1 MDKKAYKKL
10 EKLKLERSR
19 IKERKAYVL
28 SKIRK
33 YPVDIQRAVVS
44 PLWRAIM
51 DIERQIDILVI
62 SNSNTSLVHDAE
74 DIKVRTLPLG
84 CIENIENYKKA
95 DEFGFYRAEPDSL
108 FVAFGA
114 SKQDLTEYIDDM
126 ILPDLFLGPFEYK
139 SDNIDNTDNKTMQY
153 FVLLNEA
160 VYYLYNQDN
169 IKIIPDIIVSADKLS
184 VTKDQNPDICKL
196 ADAFT
201 NKKTEIE
208 NFLNVKIKMSMN
220 AKISEILPDVII
232 AYHNQRKLHN
242 EYIAEKTLEK
252 FTEKDLKKIK
262 KIKKYYGII
271 DQ

>member
-19 IKERKAYVL
+19 LRERKAYVL

-74 DIKVRTLPLG
+74 DIKARTLPLG
-84 CIENIENYKKA
+84 CIEDTENYKKA

-108 FVAFGA
+108 FITFGA

-126 ILPDLFLGPFEYK
+126 ILPNLFLGPFEYK
-139 SDNIDNTDNKTMQY
+139 FDDINDKIMQY

-160 VYYLYNQDN
+160 VYYLYDQDN

-184 VTKDQNPDICKL
+184 VIKDQNPDICKL
-196 ADAFT
+196 ADSFI

-208 NFLNVKIKMSMN
+208 NFLNMKIKMSMN

-242 EYIAEKTLEK
+242 EYVAEKTSEK
-252 FTEKDLKKIK
+252 FTEKELKKIK
-262 KIKKYYGII
+262 KIKKYYGIY

>member
-19 IKERKAYVL
+19 LRERKAYVL

-51 DIERQIDILVI
+51 DIERQIDILLI
-62 SNSNTSLVHDAE
+62 LNSNTSLVHDAE

-84 CIENIENYKKA
+84 CIDNIENYKKA

-108 FVAFGA
+108 FIAFGA
-114 SKQDLTEYIDDM
+114 SKQDLIEYIDDM

-139 SDNIDNTDNKTMQY
+139 FDDINDKTMQY

-160 VYYLYNQDN
+160 VYYLYDQDN
-169 IKIIPDIIVSADKLS
+169 IKIIPDIIISADKLS
-184 VTKDQNPDICKL
+184 VIKDQNPDICKL
-196 ADAFT
+196 ADSFV

-208 NFLNVKIKMSMN
+208 NFLNMKIKMSTN
-220 AKISEILPDVII
+220 TKISEILPDVII

-242 EYIAEKTLEK
+242 EYIAEKTSEK
-252 FTEKDLKKIK
+252 FTEKELKKIK
-262 KIKKYYGII
+262 KIKKYYGIS